1 MSEDMQKIIFSKN
14 LNNYIQKSGKTQ
26 LEIATKIGVS
36 PQTFNTWC
44 KGIAIPRMGKVQ
56 ALADYFHINKSN
68 LIEDKSNQEEESYYT
83 NPETQQ
89 LAQEIFDNPDLKIL
103 FDTTKDC
110 SPEDMKKV
118 ISMVKAFKGEL

>member
-1 MSEDMQKIIFSKN
+1 MSEQEINEIICKK
-14 LNNYIQKSGKTQ
+14 LNYYMDLNKTTQ
-26 LEIATKIGVS
+26 TRLAEYIGVS
-36 PQTFNTWC
+36 VATVSNWC
-44 KGIAIPRMGKVQ
+44 KGIKTPRMSKIDKICEFFNIQ
-56 ALADYFHINKSN
+56 RSDL
-68 LIEDKSNQEEESYYT
+68 LEDKTSDEPSYYT
-83 NPETQQ
+83 NKETQQ